1 MHLGALMRKP
11 PSNSRSRMPLAISL
25 IIASFLSAFFL
36 ASFSRSTTEYWV
48 ATIDLQSGHQISTGD
63 LSLMDMDLSSSSMVY
78 LSRDLNPLG
87 QVVIKNVVAG
97 EVMAINSVSS
107 TAKTM
112 ASSAVPLSI
121 RSVDLSAGIYV
132 GSLVDIYWVIDSLNG
147 ESPQDPILILGS
159 VPIISADVKNKNFGT
174 DAAIT
179 VSVEQT
185 QVLRLLSATTSGRLV
200 VISSEITCILP
211 SYREKN

>member
-11 PSNSRSRMPLAISL
+11 PSSNRSRMPLAISL

-36 ASFSRSTTEYWV
+36 ATFSRSTTEYWV
-48 ATIDLQSGHQISTGD
+48 ATIDLQTGHQISTGD

-78 LSRDLNPLG
+78 LSKDLDPLG

-121 RSVDLSAGIYV
+121 RSVDLAAGIYV
-132 GSLVDIYWVIDSLNG
+132 GALVDIYWVIDSLNG
-147 ESPQDPILILGS
+147 ELPEDPILILGS

-200 VISSEITCILP
+200 VISS
-211 SYREKN
+211 NV

>member
-1 MHLGALMRKP
+1 MRKP
-11 PSNSRSRMPLAISL
+11 QSSSRSRMPLAISL
-25 IIASFLSAFFL
+25 ISASFISAFFL
-36 ASFSRSTTEYWV
+36 ATFSQSTTQYWV

-63 LSLMDMDLSSSSMVY
+63 LSLVDMDLAASSMIY
-78 LSRDLNPLG
+78 LPKDLDPLG
-87 QVVIKNVVAG
+87 QVVIKNIVAG
-97 EVMAINSVSS
+97 EVMSVNSVSS

-121 RSVDLSAGIYV
+121 RSVDLAAGIYV
-132 GSLVDIYWVIDSLNG
+132 GALVDIYWVIDSLNG
-147 ESPQDPILILGS
+147 ESPQEPILILGS

-185 QVLRLLSATTSGRLV
+185 QVLRLLSATTMGRLV
-200 VISSEITCILP
+200 VISS
-211 SYREKN
+211 NV

>member
-1 MHLGALMRKP
+1 MPLGALMRKP
-11 PSNSRSRMPLAISL
+11 QSSSRSRMPLAISL
-25 IIASFLSAFFL
+25 IAASFISAFFL
-36 ASFSRSTTEYWV
+36 ATFSQSTTQYWV

-63 LSLMDMDLSSSSMVY
+63 LSLVDMDLAASSMIY
-78 LSRDLNPLG
+78 LPKDLDPLG
-87 QVVIKNVVAG
+87 QVVIKNIVAG
-97 EVMAINSVSS
+97 EVMSVNSVSS

-121 RSVDLSAGIYV
+121 RSVDLAAGIYV
-132 GSLVDIYWVIDSLNG
+132 GALVDIYWVIDSLNG
-147 ESPQDPILILGS
+147 ESPQEPILILGS

-185 QVLRLLSATTSGRLV
+185 QVLRLLSATTLGRLV
-200 VISSEITCILP
+200 VISS
-211 SYREKN
+211 NV

>member
-11 PSNSRSRMPLAISL
+11 PSSSRSRMPLAISL
-25 IIASFLSAFFL
+25 IIASFISAFFL
-36 ASFSRSTTEYWV
+36 ANFSQSTKQYWV

-63 LSLMDMDLSSSSMVY
+63 VSLVDMDLSASSMIY
-78 LSRDLNPLG
+78 LSKDLDPRE
-87 QVVIKNVVAG
+87 QVVTKNVVAG

-121 RSVDLSAGIYV
+121 RSVDLATGIYV
-132 GSLVDIYWVIDSLNG
+132 GALVDIYWVIDNLNG
-147 ESPQDPILILGS
+147 ELPQDPILILGS

-185 QVLRLLSATTSGRLV
+185 QVLRLLAATTSGRLV
-200 VISSEITCILP
+200 VISS
-211 SYREKN
+211 NV

>member
-1 MHLGALMRKP
+1 MQLGALMRKP
-11 PSNSRSRMPLAISL
+11 PSSSRFRMPLAISL
-25 IIASFLSAFFL
+25 IAASFISAFFL
-36 ASFSRSTTEYWV
+36 ATFSQSTTQYWV

-63 LSLMDMDLSSSSMVY
+63 LSLVDMDLAASSMIY
-78 LSRDLNPLG
+78 LPKDLDPLG
-87 QVVIKNVVAG
+87 QVVIKNIVAG
-97 EVMAINSVSS
+97 EVMSVNSVSS

-121 RSVDLSAGIYV
+121 RSVDLAAGIYV
-132 GSLVDIYWVIDSLNG
+132 GALVDIYWVIDSLNG
-147 ESPQDPILILGS
+147 ESPQEPILILGS

-185 QVLRLLSATTSGRLV
+185 QVLRLLSATTMGRLV
-200 VISSEITCILP
+200 VISS
-211 SYREKN
+211 NV

>member
-1 MHLGALMRKP
+1 MQLGALMKKP
-11 PSNSRSRMPLAISL
+11 PSSNRSRMSLAISL

-200 VISSEITCILP
+200 VISS
-211 SYREKN
+211 NV

>member
-1 MHLGALMRKP
+1 MQLGALMRKP
-11 PSNSRSRMPLAISL
+11 PSSNRSRIPLAISL

-36 ASFSRSTTEYWV
+36 ATISRSTTEYWV
-48 ATIDLQSGHQISTGD
+48 ATIDLQTGHQISTGD

-78 LSRDLNPLG
+78 LSKDLDPLG

-121 RSVDLSAGIYV
+121 RSVDLAAGIYV
-132 GSLVDIYWVIDSLNG
+132 GALVDIYWVIDSLNG
-147 ESPQDPILILGS
+147 ELPEDPILILGS

-185 QVLRLLSATTSGRLV
+185 QVLRLLSATTFGRLV
-200 VISSEITCILP
+200 VISS
-211 SYREKN
+211 NV

>member
-1 MHLGALMRKP
+1 
-11 PSNSRSRMPLAISL
+11 MPLAISL
-25 IIASFLSAFFL
+25 ITASFISAFFL
-36 ASFSRSTTEYWV
+36 ATFSQSTTQYWV

-63 LSLMDMDLSSSSMVY
+63 LSLVDMDLAASSMIY
-78 LSRDLNPLG
+78 LPKDLDPLG
-87 QVVIKNVVAG
+87 QVVIKNIVAG
-97 EVMAINSVSS
+97 EVMSVNSVSS

-121 RSVDLSAGIYV
+121 RSVDLAAGIYV
-132 GSLVDIYWVIDSLNG
+132 GALVDIYWVIDSLNG
-147 ESPQDPILILGS
+147 ESPQEPILILGS

-185 QVLRLLSATTSGRLV
+185 QVLRLLSATTMGRLV
-200 VISSEITCILP
+200 VISS
-211 SYREKN
+211 NV

>member
-1 MHLGALMRKP
+1 MQLGALMRKP
-11 PSNSRSRMPLAISL
+11 PSSNRSRMPLAISL

-48 ATIDLQSGHQISTGD
+48 ATIDLQSGHQISSGD

-78 LSRDLNPLG
+78 LSKDLDPLG

-121 RSVDLSAGIYV
+121 RSVDLAAGIYV
-132 GSLVDIYWVIDSLNG
+132 GALVDIYWVIDSLNG
-147 ESPQDPILILGS
+147 ELPEDPILILGS
-159 VPIISADVKNKNFGT
+159 VPIISTDVKNKNFGT

-200 VISSEITCILP
+200 VISS
-211 SYREKN
+211 NV

>member
-1 MHLGALMRKP
+1 MQLGALMRKP
-11 PSNSRSRMPLAISL
+11 PSSNRSRMPLAISL

-48 ATIDLQSGHQISTGD
+48 ATIDLQSGHQISSGD
-63 LSLMDMDLSSSSMVY
+63 LSLMDMDLSSSSMIY
-78 LSRDLNPLG
+78 LSKDLDPLG

-97 EVMAINSVSS
+97 EVIAINSVSS

-132 GSLVDIYWVIDSLNG
+132 GALVDIYWVIDSLNG
-147 ESPQDPILILGS
+147 ELPQDPILILGS

-200 VISSEITCILP
+200 VISS
-211 SYREKN
+211 NV

>member
-1 MHLGALMRKP
+1 
-11 PSNSRSRMPLAISL
+11 MPLAISL

-78 LSRDLNPLG
+78 LSRDLDPLG

-121 RSVDLSAGIYV
+121 
-132 GSLVDIYWVIDSLNG
+132 
-147 ESPQDPILILGS
+147 
-159 VPIISADVKNKNFGT
+159 
-174 DAAIT
+174 
-179 VSVEQT
+179 
-185 QVLRLLSATTSGRLV
+185 
-200 VISSEITCILP
+200 
-211 SYREKN
+211 

>member
-1 MHLGALMRKP
+1 MRKP
-11 PSNSRSRMPLAISL
+11 PSSNRSRIPLAISL

-36 ASFSRSTTEYWV
+36 ATFSRSTTEYWV

-78 LSRDLNPLG
+78 LSKDLDPLG

-121 RSVDLSAGIYV
+121 RSVDIAAGIYV
-132 GSLVDIYWVIDSLNG
+132 GALVDIYWVIDSLNG
-147 ESPQDPILILGS
+147 ELPEDPILILGS

-200 VISSEITCILP
+200 VISS
-211 SYREKN
+211 NV

>member
-1 MHLGALMRKP
+1 MQLGALMRKP
-11 PSNSRSRMPLAISL
+11 PSSNRSRMPLAISL

-36 ASFSRSTTEYWV
+36 ATFSQSTTEYWV
-48 ATIDLQSGHQISTGD
+48 ATIDLQTGHQISTGD

-78 LSRDLNPLG
+78 LSKDLDPLG

-121 RSVDLSAGIYV
+121 RSVDLAAGIYV
-132 GSLVDIYWVIDSLNG
+132 GALVDIYWVIDSLNG
-147 ESPQDPILILGS
+147 ELPEDPILILGS

-200 VISSEITCILP
+200 VISS
-211 SYREKN
+211 NV

>member
-1 MHLGALMRKP
+1 MQLGALMRKP
-11 PSNSRSRMPLAISL
+11 PSSNRSRMPLAISL

-48 ATIDLQSGHQISTGD
+48 ATIDLQSGHQISSGD
-63 LSLMDMDLSSSSMVY
+63 LSLMDMDLSSSSMIY
-78 LSRDLNPLG
+78 LSKDLDPLG

-121 RSVDLSAGIYV
+121 RSVDLAAGIYV
-132 GSLVDIYWVIDSLNG
+132 GALVDIYWVIDSLNG
-147 ESPQDPILILGS
+147 ELPEDPILILGS

-200 VISSEITCILP
+200 VISS
-211 SYREKN
+211 NV

>member
-1 MHLGALMRKP
+1 MQLGALMRKP
-11 PSNSRSRMPLAISL
+11 PSRSRSRMPLAISL
-25 IIASFLSAFFL
+25 IAASFISAFFL
-36 ASFSRSTTEYWV
+36 ATFSQSTTQYWV

-63 LSLMDMDLSSSSMVY
+63 LSLVDMDLAASSMIY
-78 LSRDLNPLG
+78 LPKDLDPLG
-87 QVVIKNVVAG
+87 QVVIKNIVAG
-97 EVMAINSVSS
+97 EVMSVNSVSS

-121 RSVDLSAGIYV
+121 RSVDLAAGIYV
-132 GSLVDIYWVIDSLNG
+132 GALVDIYWVIDSLNG
-147 ESPQDPILILGS
+147 ESPQEPILILGS

-185 QVLRLLSATTSGRLV
+185 QVLRLLSATTMGRLV
-200 VISSEITCILP
+200 VISS
-211 SYREKN
+211 NV

>member
-1 MHLGALMRKP
+1 MQLGALMRKP
-11 PSNSRSRMPLAISL
+11 PSSNRSRMPLAISL

-36 ASFSRSTTEYWV
+36 ATFSRSTTEYWV

-78 LSRDLNPLG
+78 LSKDLDPLG

-121 RSVDLSAGIYV
+121 RSVDLAAGIYV
-132 GSLVDIYWVIDSLNG
+132 GALVDIYWVIDSLNG
-147 ESPQDPILILGS
+147 ELPEDPILILGS

-185 QVLRLLSATTSGRLV
+185 QVLRLLSATTFGRLV
-200 VISSEITCILP
+200 VISS
-211 SYREKN
+211 NV

>member
-1 MHLGALMRKP
+1 MQLGELMRKP
-11 PSNSRSRMPLAISL
+11 PSSNRSRMPLAISL

-200 VISSEITCILP
+200 VISS
-211 SYREKN
+211 NV

>member
-1 MHLGALMRKP
+1 MQLGALMRKP
-11 PSNSRSRMPLAISL
+11 PSSNRSRMPLAISL

-36 ASFSRSTTEYWV
+36 ATFSRSTTEYWV
-48 ATIDLQSGHQISTGD
+48 ATIDLQSGHQISSGD
-63 LSLMDMDLSSSSMVY
+63 LSLMDLDLSSSSMVY
-78 LSRDLNPLG
+78 LSKDLDPLG

-132 GSLVDIYWVIDSLNG
+132 GALVDIYWVIDSLNG
-147 ESPQDPILILGS
+147 ELPEDPILILGS

-200 VISSEITCILP
+200 VISS
-211 SYREKN
+211 NV

>member
-1 MHLGALMRKP
+1 MQLGALMRKP
-11 PSNSRSRMPLAISL
+11 PSSNRSRMPLAISL

-36 ASFSRSTTEYWV
+36 ATFSRSTTEYWV
-48 ATIDLQSGHQISTGD
+48 ATIDLQSGHQISSGD

-78 LSRDLNPLG
+78 LSKDLDPLG

-121 RSVDLSAGIYV
+121 RSVDLAAGIYV
-132 GSLVDIYWVIDSLNG
+132 GALVNIYWVIDSLNG
-147 ESPQDPILILGS
+147 ELPEDPILILGS

-200 VISSEITCILP
+200 VISS
-211 SYREKN
+211 NV

>member
-1 MHLGALMRKP
+1 
-11 PSNSRSRMPLAISL
+11 MPLAISL

-36 ASFSRSTTEYWV
+36 ATFSRSTTEYWV
-48 ATIDLQSGHQISTGD
+48 ATIDLQSGHQISSGD

-78 LSRDLNPLG
+78 LSKDLDPLG

-97 EVMAINSVSS
+97 EVMAI
-107 TAKTM
+107 
-112 ASSAVPLSI
+112 I
-121 RSVDLSAGIYV
+121 RSVDLAAGIYV
-132 GSLVDIYWVIDSLNG
+132 GALVDIYWVIDSLNG
-147 ESPQDPILILGS
+147 ELPEDPILILGS

-200 VISSEITCILP
+200 VISS
-211 SYREKN
+211 NV

>member
-1 MHLGALMRKP
+1 
-11 PSNSRSRMPLAISL
+11 MPLAISL
-25 IIASFLSAFFL
+25 IIASFISAFFL
-36 ASFSRSTTEYWV
+36 ANFSQSTKQYWV

-63 LSLMDMDLSSSSMVY
+63 VSLVDMDLSASSMIY
-78 LSRDLNPLG
+78 LSKDLDPRG
-87 QVVIKNVVAG
+87 QVVTKNVVAG
-97 EVMAINSVSS
+97 EVMAINSVSP

-121 RSVDLSAGIYV
+121 RSIDLAAGIYV
-132 GSLVDIYWVIDSLNG
+132 GALVDIYWVIDSLNG
-147 ESPQDPILILGS
+147 ELPQDPILILGS

-185 QVLRLLSATTSGRLV
+185 QVLRLLAATTSGRLV
-200 VISSEITCILP
+200 VISS
-211 SYREKN
+211 NV

>member
-1 MHLGALMRKP
+1 MPLGALMRKP
-11 PSNSRSRMPLAISL
+11 PSSSRSRMPLAISL
-25 IIASFLSAFFL
+25 IIASFISAFFL
-36 ASFSRSTTEYWV
+36 ANFSQSTKQYWV
-48 ATIDLQSGHQISTGD
+48 ATIDLQSGHQISNGD
-63 LSLMDMDLSSSSMVY
+63 VSLVDMDLSASSMIY
-78 LSRDLNPLG
+78 LSKNLDPRG
-87 QVVIKNVVAG
+87 QVVTKNVVAG

-121 RSVDLSAGIYV
+121 RSVDLAAGIYV
-132 GSLVDIYWVIDSLNG
+132 GALVDIYWVIDNLNG
-147 ESPQDPILILGS
+147 ELPQDPILILGS

-185 QVLRLLSATTSGRLV
+185 QVLRLLAATTSGRLV
-200 VISSEITCILP
+200 VISS
-211 SYREKN
+211 NV

>member
-1 MHLGALMRKP
+1 
-11 PSNSRSRMPLAISL
+11 MPLAISL
-25 IIASFLSAFFL
+25 IAASFISAFFL
-36 ASFSRSTTEYWV
+36 ATFSQSTTKYWV

-63 LSLMDMDLSSSSMVY
+63 LSLVDMDLAASSMIY
-78 LSRDLNPLG
+78 LPKDLDPLG
-87 QVVIKNVVAG
+87 QVVIKNIVAG
-97 EVMAINSVSS
+97 EVMSVNSVSS

-121 RSVDLSAGIYV
+121 RSVDLAAGIYV
-132 GSLVDIYWVIDSLNG
+132 GALVDIYWVIDSLNG
-147 ESPQDPILILGS
+147 ESPQEPILILGS

-185 QVLRLLSATTSGRLV
+185 QVLRLLSATTMGRLV
-200 VISSEITCILP
+200 VISS
-211 SYREKN
+211 NV

>member
-1 MHLGALMRKP
+1 MQLGALMRKP
-11 PSNSRSRMPLAISL
+11 PSSNRSRMPLAISL

-36 ASFSRSTTEYWV
+36 ATFSRSTTEYWV
-48 ATIDLQSGHQISTGD
+48 ATIDLQSGHQISSGD

-78 LSRDLNPLG
+78 LSKDFNPLG

-107 TAKTM
+107 TVKTM

-121 RSVDLSAGIYV
+121 RSVDLAAGIYV
-132 GSLVDIYWVIDSLNG
+132 GALVDIYWVIDSLNG
-147 ESPQDPILILGS
+147 ELPEDPILILGS

-200 VISSEITCILP
+200 VISS
-211 SYREKN
+211 NV

>member
-1 MHLGALMRKP
+1 MQLGALMRKP
-11 PSNSRSRMPLAISL
+11 PSSNRSRMPLAISL

-48 ATIDLQSGHQISTGD
+48 ATIDLQSGHQISSGD
-63 LSLMDMDLSSSSMVY
+63 LSLMDMDLSSSSMIY
-78 LSRDLNPLG
+78 LSKDLDPLG

-121 RSVDLSAGIYV
+121 RSVDLATGIYV
-132 GSLVDIYWVIDSLNG
+132 GALVDIYWVIDSLNG
-147 ESPQDPILILGS
+147 ELPEDPILILGS
-159 VPIISADVKNKNFGT
+159 VPIISTDVKNKNFGT

-200 VISSEITCILP
+200 VIS
-211 SYREKN
+211 YNV

>member
-1 MHLGALMRKP
+1 MPLGALMRKP
-11 PSNSRSRMPLAISL
+11 QSSSRSRMPLAISL
-25 IIASFLSAFFL
+25 IAASFISAFFL
-36 ASFSRSTTEYWV
+36 ATFSQSTTQYWV

-63 LSLMDMDLSSSSMVY
+63 LSLVDMDLAASSMIY
-78 LSRDLNPLG
+78 LPKDLDPLG
-87 QVVIKNVVAG
+87 QVLIKNIVAG
-97 EVMAINSVSS
+97 EVMSVNSVSS

-121 RSVDLSAGIYV
+121 RSVDLAAGIYV
-132 GSLVDIYWVIDSLNG
+132 GALVDIYWVIDSLNG
-147 ESPQDPILILGS
+147 ESPQEPILILGS

-185 QVLRLLSATTSGRLV
+185 QVLRLLSATTMGRLV
-200 VISSEITCILP
+200 VISS
-211 SYREKN
+211 NV

>member
-1 MHLGALMRKP
+1 MQLGALMRKP
-11 PSNSRSRMPLAISL
+11 PSSNRSRMPLAISL

-48 ATIDLQSGHQISTGD
+48 ATIDLQSGHQISSGD
-63 LSLMDMDLSSSSMVY
+63 LSLIDMDLSSSSMIY
-78 LSRDLNPLG
+78 LSKDLDPLG

-97 EVMAINSVSS
+97 EVIAINSVSS

-121 RSVDLSAGIYV
+121 RSVDLAAGIYV
-132 GSLVDIYWVIDSLNG
+132 GALVDIYWVIDSLNG
-147 ESPQDPILILGS
+147 ELPQDPILILGS
-159 VPIISADVKNKNFGT
+159 VPIISADIKNKNFGT

-200 VISSEITCILP
+200 VISS
-211 SYREKN
+211 NV

>member
-1 MHLGALMRKP
+1 MQLGALMRKQP
-11 PSNSRSRMPLAISL
+11 LSTRSRMPLAICL

-36 ASFSRSTTEYWV
+36 ASFSQSTSKYWV
-48 ATIDLQSGHQISTGD
+48 ATIDLQSGHLISTGD
-63 LSLMDMDLSSSSMVY
+63 LSLVDMDLSASSMIY
-78 LSRDLNPLG
+78 LSKELDPLG

-121 RSVDLSAGIYV
+121 RSVDLAAGIYV
-132 GSLVDIYWVIDSLNG
+132 GALVDIYWVVDSLNG
-147 ESPQDPILILGS
+147 ELPQDPILILGS
-159 VPIISADVKNKNFGT
+159 VPIISADMKNKNFGT

-179 VSVEQT
+179 VCVEQT

-200 VISSEITCILP
+200 VISS
-211 SYREKN
+211 NV

>member
-1 MHLGALMRKP
+1 MQLGALMRKP
-11 PSNSRSRMPLAISL
+11 PSSNRSRMPLAISL

-36 ASFSRSTTEYWV
+36 ATFSRSTTEYWV
-48 ATIDLQSGHQISTGD
+48 ATIDLQTGHQISTGD

-78 LSRDLNPLG
+78 LSKDLDPLG

-121 RSVDLSAGIYV
+121 RSVDLAAGIYV
-132 GSLVDIYWVIDSLNG
+132 GALVDIYWVIDSLNG
-147 ESPQDPILILGS
+147 ELSEDPILILGS

-200 VISSEITCILP
+200 VISS
-211 SYREKN
+211 NV

>member
-1 MHLGALMRKP
+1 MQLGVLMRKP
-11 PSNSRSRMPLAISL
+11 PSSNRSRMPLAISL

-48 ATIDLQSGHQISTGD
+48 ATIDLQSGHQISSGD
-63 LSLMDMDLSSSSMVY
+63 LSLMDMDLSSSSMIY
-78 LSRDLNPLG
+78 LSKDLDPLG

-97 EVMAINSVSS
+97 EVIAINSVSS

-121 RSVDLSAGIYV
+121 RSVDLAAGIYV
-132 GSLVDIYWVIDSLNG
+132 GALVDIYWVIDSLNG
-147 ESPQDPILILGS
+147 ELPEDPILILGS
-159 VPIISADVKNKNFGT
+159 VPIISADVKDKNFGT

-200 VISSEITCILP
+200 VISS
-211 SYREKN
+211 NV

>member
-1 MHLGALMRKP
+1 MPLGALMRKP
-11 PSNSRSRMPLAISL
+11 QSSSRSRMPLAISL
-25 IIASFLSAFFL
+25 ISASFISAFFL
-36 ASFSRSTTEYWV
+36 ATFSQSTTQYWV

-63 LSLMDMDLSSSSMVY
+63 LSLVDMDLAASSIIY
-78 LSRDLNPLG
+78 LPKDLDPLG
-87 QVVIKNVVAG
+87 QVVIKNIVAG
-97 EVMAINSVSS
+97 EVMSVNSVSS

-121 RSVDLSAGIYV
+121 RSVDLAAGIYV
-132 GSLVDIYWVIDSLNG
+132 GALVDIYWVIDSLNG
-147 ESPQDPILILGS
+147 ESPQEPILILGS

-185 QVLRLLSATTSGRLV
+185 QVLRLLSATTMGRLV
-200 VISSEITCILP
+200 VISS
-211 SYREKN
+211 NV

>member
-1 MHLGALMRKP
+1 MQVGALMRKP
-11 PSNSRSRMPLAISL
+11 PSSNRSRMPLAISL

-48 ATIDLQSGHQISTGD
+48 ATIDLQSGHQISSGD
-63 LSLMDMDLSSSSMVY
+63 LSLMDMDLSSSSMIY
-78 LSRDLNPLG
+78 LSKDLDPLG

-97 EVMAINSVSS
+97 EVIAINSVSS

-132 GSLVDIYWVIDSLNG
+132 GALVDIYWVIDSLNG
-147 ESPQDPILILGS
+147 ELPQDPILILGS

-200 VISSEITCILP
+200 VISS
-211 SYREKN
+211 NV

>member
-11 PSNSRSRMPLAISL
+11 QSSSRSRMPLAISL
-25 IIASFLSAFFL
+25 ISASFISAFFL
-36 ASFSRSTTEYWV
+36 ATFSQSTTQYWV
-48 ATIDLQSGHQISTGD
+48 ATMDLQSGHQISTGD
-63 LSLMDMDLSSSSMVY
+63 LSLVDMDLAASSMIY
-78 LSRDLNPLG
+78 LPKDLDPLG
-87 QVVIKNVVAG
+87 QVVIKNIVAG
-97 EVMAINSVSS
+97 EVMSVNSVSS

-121 RSVDLSAGIYV
+121 RSVDLAAGIYV
-132 GSLVDIYWVIDSLNG
+132 GALVDIYWVIDSLNG
-147 ESPQDPILILGS
+147 EAPQEPVLILGS

-185 QVLRLLSATTSGRLV
+185 QVLRLLSATTMGRLV
-200 VISSEITCILP
+200 VISS
-211 SYREKN
+211 NV